1 MRDVKKVQNLI
12 DIPEGHAV
20 LNYGPVIDKEGNR
33 KQSWLF
39 AVGYSQ
45 NYHEP
50 GTRESRE
57 EYDARDV
64 WLLGIKLRTPEQ
76 AESYSRQFAKMA
88 EEMRESEQQGQ

>member
-1 MRDVKKVQNLI
+1 MSDTAHCNQIL

-50 GTRESRE
+50 GTQESRE

-88 EEMRESEQQGQ
+88 KEMLESEKQGQ